1 MLLSHAFGLFTHPD
15 QEWKDIR
22 KEHSMPTRL
31 FVAYICILAAIGPLC
46 AYIATT
52 EFGWQAGS
60 GGLIKLTSS
69 SAAML
74 SGLTYLA
81 MLLGVF
87 VLGFIIDW
95 MSRTYGAKP
104 DEQAASG
111 IALVAYSCT
120 PLFLAG
126 FAVLYPEPW
135 INMVVFLAAAACSG
149 FLLHKGLPIVLRIP
163 EERAFL
169 FEGAILTGAL
179 VYLVSTRVGTVI
191 IWSMGVNPVFIDG

>member
-1 MLLSHAFGLFTHPD
+1 MLLSHAFGLFTHPE
-15 QEWKDIR
+15 QEWKEIR
-22 KEHSMPTRL
+22 REKVMPTRMY
-31 FVAYICILAAIGPLC
+31 VAYVCILAAIGPLC
-46 AYIATT
+46 AYFATT
-52 EFGWQAGS
+52 QIGWQAGN

-69 SAAML
+69 SAMMLSLLTYAAML
-74 SGLTYLA
+74 I
-81 MLLGVF
+81 GVF
-87 VLGFIIDW
+87 ILGYIIDW
-95 MSRTYGAKP
+95 MSKTYGATP
-104 DEQAASG
+104 AEHAAKG

-135 INMVVFLAAAACSG
+135 VNMVIFVAAAACSG
-149 FLLHKGLPIVLRIP
+149 YLLHKGLPIVMRIP

-191 IWSMGVNPVFIDG
+191 IWSLGVNPVFIDG